1 MSDLYDIQ
9 RQLVARIGTAP
20 VGSALRFRLMDA
32 ADAVSAAIE
41 AEAKHGAQ
49 TGGFDASTAS
59 EPSND
64 GQKSAAPN
72 SEDTTR

>member
-1 MSDLYDIQ
+1 MSDLHDIQ
-9 RQLVARIGTAP
+9 RQLVQHIGSAP

-32 ADAVSAAIE
+32 ADAVSTAIE

-49 TGGFDASTAS
+49 TGDFDARTAL

-64 GQKSAAPN
+64 GQKTAAPN